1 MNFLENIFRNLQES
15 AGRPLLQEV
24 HGDQMATATGGELL
38 SLIQTAR
45 LFLRRAGLKKGE
57 RCVLLAPN
65 SIRWTA
71 LDLAII
77 AEGGIVVPLYSRQAL
92 AELVEM
98 MQDSFPVLI
107 CCGDVSLRTNLIR
120 AWPEAPPSHILK
132 EIFENATAISAPLEP
147 PRPLAGRDPVAIIY
161 TSGTSGEP
169 KGAMLS
175 AANLSFMLQR
185 TTAQLDLL
193 MGPTDEPERV
203 FHYLPF
209 CFAASWLLLLSCLS
223 RHSILSLSTD
233 LNRLAEEM
241 RLAAPD
247 YCLNVP
253 VLLERI
259 RARIEAQMDARG
271 DLVLRI
277 ISRMFHSAQQA
288 WLRRHGEGSP
298 GGATVTEGLSLA
310 LARALIFPAIRKKLG
325 PNLKAVICGSAP
337 LARDTQLFF
346 MMLEIPVL
354 QVYGL
359 TETTG
364 ICTMDD
370 PRRIRPGY
378 VGSAIDGIEMK
389 LGNLDE
395 ILVRGPS
402 LFLGYWNRTEA
413 TAEATRDGWF
423 HSGDQGEVTEDG
435 YWRITGRIKNLIVLS
450 SGHNVAPE
458 PIEEKLLHALPDA
471 QQVVVIGN
479 GRSFLTAIVTGEVSE
494 DQAGRALEAVNPQL
508 PHYKRV
514 HAFHLLPEPFS
525 MDNGLLTV
533 NGKLKRDAIALR
545 YCNEIEALYPKQS
558 V

>member
-77 AEGGIVVPLYSRQAL
+77 AEGGIVVPLYSRQAP
-92 AELVEM
+92 AALVEM
-98 MQDSFPVLI
+98 MKDSSPVLI

-337 LARDTQLFF
+337 LARETQLFF
-346 MMLEIPVL
+346 MMLGIPVL

-395 ILVRGPS
+395 ILVRGPG
-402 LFLGYWNRTEA
+402 LFLGYWNRTTA
-413 TAEATRDGWF
+413 TAEAMRDGWF
-423 HSGDQGEVTEDG
+423 RSGDQGEVTEDG

-514 HAFHLLPEPFS
+514 HAFHLAPEPFS

-545 YCNEIEALYPKQS
+545 YRDEIEALYPKQS
-558 V
+558 A